1 MLVEL
6 SVMEQRY
13 QAVLAVVQDGWK
25 VVEVAERLGVSRQT
39 IHNWIARYEA
49 GGLASLTDRSRRPN
63 SCPHQ
68 TDAHVEALICE
79 LRREHPG
86 WGPRRIEH
94 QLGRAGVDP
103 VPSRSAIYRC
113 LRRHQLIELRR
124 RRKRREE
131 FRRWERERPMQLWQM
146 DVMGGVE
153 LDDGSELKVVTGVD
167 DHSRFC
173 IAAGLVA
180 RATSKA
186 VCQVLSASLGRY
198 GIPDEILTDN
208 GKCFTGRF
216 GPNPVEV
223 LFERILREN
232 GISHRHTGVRS
243 STTTGKIERFHQ
255 SLRREFLDGRTF
267 ASAQIA
273 QGELDRWVS
282 DYNTNRPHQA
292 LEMATPAQ
300 RFRLAPLSKA
310 DVSVPVDT
318 HEDHAG
324 QWVLRRVASNG
335 VVSVDNQMFSAG
347 NAYRGELVDV
357 LVDDTTIQVWSKN
370 HLIKT
375 VARLRSGPVRKIRAD
390 GLHVKH
396 QPNTERQ
403 ASGGT

>member
-1 MLVEL
+1 VLVEL

-39 IHNWIARYEA
+39 VHNWIARYEH
-49 GGLASLTDRSRRPN
+49 GGLAALADHPKRPKT
-63 SCPHQ
+63 CPHQ
-68 TDAHVEALICE
+68 THAELEAAICE

-94 QLGRAGVDP
+94 QLARAGVDP
-103 VPSRSAIYRC
+103 VPARSSIYRC
-113 LRRHQLIELRR
+113 LKRHGLIELRR
-124 RRKRREE
+124 RRKRRDE

-153 LDDGSELKVVTGVD
+153 LEDGSELKVVTGVD

-173 IAAGLVA
+173 VAAGLVA

-186 VCQVLSASLGRY
+186 VCEVLSASLKRY

-223 LFERILREN
+223 LFDRILREN
-232 GISHRHTGVRS
+232 GISHRHTAVRS
-243 STTTGKIERFHQ
+243 PTTTGKIERFHQ
-255 SLRREFLDGRTF
+255 SLRREFLDGRIF
-267 ASAQIA
+267 ASAEQA
-273 QGELDRWVS
+273 QAELDAWVLE
-282 DYNTNRPHQA
+282 YNTNRPHQS
-292 LEMATPAQ
+292 LQMATPAE
-300 RFRLAPLSKA
+300 RFGLKPLSRDQA
-310 DVSVPVDT
+310 SVPVDP
-318 HEDHAG
+318 HEDQAG

-335 VVSVDNQMFSAG
+335 VVSVDNQMFSVG
-347 NAYRGELVDV
+347 NAYATELVDV
-357 LVDDTTIQVWSKN
+357 FVDEQVIQVWSKN

-375 VARLRSGPVRKIRAD
+375 VGRTRSGPVRKIRAD
-390 GLHVKH
+390 ALHVKH
-396 QPNTERQ
+396 QPNTKRQ
-403 ASGGT
+403 ASAGT

>member
-25 VVEVAERLGVSRQT
+25 VVEVAERLGVSRQS
-39 IHNWIARYEA
+39 IHNWIARYEQ

-63 SCPHQ
+63 RCPHQ
-68 TDAHVEALICE
+68 IAPDVEAAICE

-94 QLGRAGVDP
+94 QLARTGVDP
-103 VPSRSAIYRC
+103 VPARSSIYRC
-113 LRRHQLIELRR
+113 LKRHGLIELRR
-124 RRKRREE
+124 RRKRRDE

-153 LDDGSELKVVTGVD
+153 LQDGTELKVVTGVD

-173 IAAGLVA
+173 VAAGLVA

-186 VCQVLSASLGRY
+186 VCQVLGASLSRY

-223 LFERILREN
+223 LFDRILREN

-243 STTTGKIERFHQ
+243 PTTTGKIERFHQ
-255 SLRREFLDGRTF
+255 SLRREFLDGRVF
-267 ASAQIA
+267 ADAEQAQA
-273 QGELDRWVS
+273 ELDAWVE
-282 DYNTNRPHQA
+282 DYNTARPHQA
-292 LEMATPAQ
+292 LEMATPAE
-300 RFRLAPLSKA
+300 RFGLKPIARDGA
-310 DVSVPVDT
+310 SVPVDPN
-318 HEDHAG
+318 EDKAG

-335 VVSVDNQMFSAG
+335 VISVDNQMFSVG
-347 NAYRGELVDV
+347 NAYAAELVDV
-357 LVDDTTIQVWSKN
+357 FVDEQVIQVWSKN
-370 HLIKT
+370 HLVKT
-375 VARLRSGPVRKIRAD
+375 VARTRSGPVRKIRAD

-396 QPNTERQ
+396 QPDTKRQ
-403 ASGGT
+403 ASAGT

>member
-1 MLVEL
+1 VLVEL

-13 QAVLAVVQDGWK
+13 QAVLAVIQDGWK
-25 VVEVAERLGVSRQT
+25 VTEVAARLGVSRQSV
-39 IHNWIARYEA
+39 HSWISRYET
-49 GGLASLTDRSRRPN
+49 GGLGALADHSHRPN
-63 SCPHQ
+63 ACPHQ
-68 TDAHVEALICE
+68 IAPRIEALICE

-94 QLGRAGVDP
+94 QLARRGVDP
-103 VPSRSAIYRC
+103 VPARSSIYRC
-113 LRRHQLIELRR
+113 LRRHGLIELRR
-124 RRKRREE
+124 RRKRRDE

-173 IAAGLVA
+173 VAAGLVT
-180 RATSKA
+180 RATSKG
-186 VCQVLSASLGRY
+186 VCEVLSASLARY

-216 GPNPVEV
+216 GPHPTEV
-223 LFERILREN
+223 LFDRILREN
-232 GISHRHTGVRS
+232 GISHRHTAPRS
-243 STTTGKIERFHQ
+243 PTTTGKIERFHQ

-267 ASAQIA
+267 PSAQTA
-273 QGELDRWVS
+273 QVELDSWVA

-292 LEMATPAQ
+292 LEMATPAE
-300 RFRLAPLSKA
+300 RFRLAPIAKT

-318 HEDHAG
+318 HEDHLG

-335 VVSVDNQMFSAG
+335 VVSVDNQMFSVG
-347 NAYRGELVDV
+347 NAFKAELVDV
-357 LVDDTTIQVWSKN
+357 FVDDTTIQVWSKN

-375 VARLRSGPVRKIRAD
+375 AARLRSGPVRKIRAD
-390 GLHVKH
+390 GLHVK
-396 QPNTERQ
+396 QQLNTKRQ
-403 ASGGT
+403 ASGET

>member
-25 VVEVAERLGVSRQT
+25 VVEVAERVGVSRQT
-39 IHNWIARYEA
+39 VHAWIARYEQ
-49 GGLASLTDRSRRPN
+49 GGLAALSDHSHRP
-63 SCPHQ
+63 STCPHELPAEIQ
-68 TDAHVEALICE
+68 ATICE

-86 WGPRRIEH
+86 WGPRRIQH
-94 QLGRAGVDP
+94 QLARHGTGP
-103 VPSRSAIYRC
+103 VPARSSIYRC
-113 LRRHQLIELRR
+113 LKRHGLIELRR
-124 RRKRREE
+124 RRKRRDE
-131 FRRWERERPMQLWQM
+131 FRRWERERPMQLWQI

-153 LDDGSELKVVTGVD
+153 LEDGSELKVVTGVD

-173 IAAGLVA
+173 IAAGLVP

-186 VCQVLSASLGRY
+186 VCEVLSASLSRY

-208 GKCFTGRF
+208 GRCFTGRF

-223 LFERILREN
+223 LFDRILREN
-232 GISHRHTGVRS
+232 GISHRHTAVRS
-243 STTTGKIERFHQ
+243 PTTTGKIERFHQ
-255 SLRREFLDGRTF
+255 SLRREFLDGRIF
-267 ASAQIA
+267 ASAEQA
-273 QGELDRWVS
+273 QAELDGWVQ

-292 LEMATPAQ
+292 LEMATPAE
-300 RFRLAPLSKA
+300 RFGLKPLSRDRA
-310 DVSVPVDT
+310 SVPVDPQ
-318 HEDHAG
+318 EDKAG

-335 VVSVDNQMFSAG
+335 VVSVDNQMFSVG
-347 NAYRGELVDV
+347 NAYRAELVDV
-357 LVDDTTIQVWSKN
+357 FVDATTIQVWSKN

-375 VARLRSGPVRKIRAD
+375 VARTRSGPVRKIRAD

-396 QPNTERQ
+396 QPDTKRQ